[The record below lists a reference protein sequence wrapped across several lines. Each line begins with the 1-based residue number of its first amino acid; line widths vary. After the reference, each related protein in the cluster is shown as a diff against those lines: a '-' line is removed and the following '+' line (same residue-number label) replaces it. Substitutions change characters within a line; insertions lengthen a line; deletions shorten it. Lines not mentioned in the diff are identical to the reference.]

1 MRLIWPDGAFSAL
14 RQDISYALRMFRQS
28 PGFTAVAL
36 TSLALGIGS
45 NTAIFSLIDAVL
57 LKRLPVSSPQELV
70 VLARNPSHP
79 EAGFNYPDYEFVR
92 DHNRSYAGVI
102 AYNGTSPVAFSA
114 GHGPDARTQ
123 VAGVTMVSGNYFDVL
138 GVRPALGR
146 VLNVEDNR
154 KEGAAPYAVLS
165 HGFWRRAFAG
175 DPHVVGKDLRL
186 NGSPFT
192 VVGVAREGFAG
203 TELGASPDVFVPI
216 MMIRQ
221 VNRNTW
227 PRWNSRHMW
236 WLVLIARLKPAVNM
250 QQATA
255 ELNVLYDRIE
265 KADPEHRPAAAWS
278 KEGAMRQRAVVLP
291 GSTGYSWLRNRIAK
305 PLLFLM
311 AIVAGVLLIA
321 CANVANLL
329 LSRAA
334 ARQREIA
341 IRLAIGA
348 GRARLVRQM
357 LTESVVLAL
366 LGGIA
371 GLAFAYASIRFL
383 LNLIPQH
390 TFAISV
396 DLSPDWRILMFSI
409 GICVATGMLFGLA
422 PALHATRIDLTP
434 SLKGT
439 TSVIESPISRLGL
452 PRIDMRRTLM
462 AVQVAVSLLLLIG
475 TGLFVRSLMNLRDLA
490 PGFRTTRLLMVSVD
504 PGSSGYKG
512 QRLRDFYDRLQQ
524 QVQKVPGVQVASLAA
539 ITPLG
544 GSRWNGDVTIEGYQ
558 WKPNEKPYLDMNSV
572 GPRYFE
578 TVGIPILLGRDFTD
592 RDNPAVTPD
601 TREEQPESKAA
612 KESEPAKD
620 AKPKGPPLVA
630 IINQTMARRFWPKES
645 AVGKR
650 FTLSDKFKMDDAYE
664 VVGVVEDARYF
675 GLREAT
681 ESMIYIPV
689 WRQGADG
696 RTLCVRTARDPKQ
709 TIEAIRRKVQEQD
722 AGVPMIEAR
731 SMQEQMDDDLLQ
743 ERLVAILSGFFG
755 ILALLLASIGLYGVI
770 AYAVTRRTRE
780 IGIRMA
786 LGAQRAQVVGIVLLD
801 AMVMVSAGAVVG
813 VSAALALTRL
823 ASAFLYGMTPRDPA
837 TFILATSVLFA
848 VTVFASY
855 IPARRASNVDPMVAL
870 RYE

>member
-1 MRLIWPDGAFSAL
+1 MRLIRSERAFSGL

-28 PGFTAVAL
+28 PGFTAVAVI
-36 TSLALGIGS
+36 SLALGIGA
-45 NTAIFSLIDAVL
+45 NTAIFTLIDAVL
-57 LKRLPVSSPQELV
+57 LKWLPVTSPQELV
-70 VLARNPSHP
+70 VLARNPSRP
-79 EAGFNYPDYEFVR
+79 QASFSYPDYEFVR
-92 DHNRSYAGVI
+92 DHNASYSGVI
-102 AYNGTSPVAFSA
+102 ASNGAGPTAFSA
-114 GHGPDARTQ
+114 GHRPDARTQ

-165 HGFWRRAFAG
+165 DGFWRRAFGG
-175 DPHVVGKDLRL
+175 DPRVVGKDIRL
-186 NGSPFT
+186 NGTPFT
-192 VVGVAREGFAG
+192 VVGVVREGFTG
-203 TELGASPDVFVPI
+203 TELGSTPDIFVPI

-227 PRWNSRHMW
+227 PKWNSRHMW
-236 WLVLIARLKPAVNM
+236 WLVVIARLKPGVKM
-250 QQATA
+250 PQATA
-255 ELNVLYDRIE
+255 ELNVLYDRIN
-265 KADPEHRPAAAWS
+265 KADSEYHPPPAWDKEAAMDS
-278 KEGAMRQRAVVLP
+278 RAVVLP
-291 GSTGYSWLRNRIAK
+291 GSIGHSWLRDRISK

-348 GRARLVRQM
+348 GRLRLIRQM
-357 LTESVVLAL
+357 LTESVVLSL

-371 GLAFAYASIRFL
+371 GLAFAYFSIRYL

-390 TFAISV
+390 TFGISV
-396 DLSPDWRILMFSI
+396 DLSPDWRILSFLAGVCVGT
-409 GICVATGMLFGLA
+409 GILFGLA
-422 PALHATRIDLTP
+422 PALQATRINLSP

-439 TSVIESPISRLGL
+439 AGVVESPASRLWL
-452 PRIDMRRTLM
+452 PRIDMRRVLM
-462 AVQVAVSLLLLIG
+462 GVQVAVSLLLLIG

-490 PGFRTTRLLMVSVD
+490 PGFRTNRVLLVSVD

-512 QRLRDFYDRLQQ
+512 QRLRDFYDRLRQ
-524 QVQKVPGVQVASLAA
+524 QVQSLPGVQVASLAA

-558 WKPNEKPYLDMNSV
+558 WKPSEKPYIDMNSV
-572 GPRYFE
+572 SSRYFE
-578 TVGIPILLGRDFTD
+578 TVGTPILLGRDFTD
-592 RDNPAVTPD
+592 LDNPSVTPD
-601 TREEQPESKAA
+601 ERDEPPKSKAT
-612 KESEPAKD
+612 E
-620 AKPKGPPLVA
+620 PKGPPLVA
-630 IINQTMARRFWPKES
+630 IINQTMARRFWPRES
-645 AVGKR
+645 AIGKR
-650 FTLSDKFKMDDAYE
+650 FTLSDKFKIEDAYQ

-675 GLREAT
+675 GLREAV

-696 RTLCVRTARDPKQ
+696 KVLCVRTALDPNK

-722 AGVPMIEAR
+722 SGVPLIEAR

-743 ERLVAILSGFFG
+743 ERLVATLSGFFG
-755 ILALLLASIGLYGVI
+755 VLALLLASIGLYGVI
-770 AYAVTRRTRE
+770 AYGVTRRTRE

-786 LGAQRAQVVGIVLLD
+786 LGAQRGQVVGIVLRD
-801 AMVMVSAGAVVG
+801 ALVMVSTGAVVG

-823 ASAFLYGMTPRDPA
+823 ASSLLYGMTPRDPA
-837 TFILATSVLFA
+837 TFVLATSVLFA
-848 VTVFASY
+848 VTVLASY
-855 IPARRASNVDPMVAL
+855 IPARRASQVDPMVAL